1 MARFLP
7 PNNTKRPQHE
17 LICRLCRFLVC
28 FEENLKTPEPK
39 MIYLATYSRKSETE
53 QCQRKTK
60 HLIFIEASDR
70 LGLDRVV
77 ALVGTL
83 TAGNFE
89 ASSVEIIGQKA
100 WDAARIKHPGIQFY
114 KLD

>member
-1 MARFLP
+1 
-7 PNNTKRPQHE
+7 
-17 LICRLCRFLVC
+17 
-28 FEENLKTPEPK
+28 
-39 MIYLATYSRKSETE
+39 MIYLATYNKTSEI
-53 QCQRKTK
+53 QQRQRNTK

-100 WDAARIKHPGIQFY
+100 WDPAQIKHPRIQFY